1 MRSSKRQYETEILT
15 FGGKEKTYQ
24 AWNGIDKAT
33 YESNPKF
40 NYSGAIYDANWENI
54 IGFMIM
60 KPIITDKTIIIYF
73 GNKNSVKFGI

>member
-1 MRSSKRQYETEILT
+1 MER
-15 FGGKEKTYQ
+15 KTYQ

-54 IGFMIM
+54 IGFYDNE
-60 KPIITDKTIIIYF
+60 TDNYRQKTIIIYF
-73 GNKNSVKFGI
+73 WEQNSVKFGIRNHHFHLTTERLL

>member
-1 MRSSKRQYETEILT
+1 MRSSKRKYETEI
-15 FGGKEKTYQ
+15 FNFRRKRKTYQ

-54 IGFMIM
+54 IGFYDNE
-60 KPIITDKTIIIYF
+60 TDNYR
-73 GNKNSVKFGI
+73 